1 MGLHYSKLIVYPVSM
16 AKLAFAGLV
25 TGAAAG
31 GKLAITWED
40 CGDAD
45 THGHITDLQP
55 SEIEIGTTGTMTGT
69 GTIDEA
75 LTDGTFTIQMTASLG
90 IKETFTGK
98 ACEAKTFKLPLGLGT
113 VSWGGLDC
121 PVAAGAITQSIGF
134 TTSSIVPAALAKADI
149 SASAMDQD
157 GNKAICVTAHL
168 AREFSTEGDCS
179 GSACEKVCECA
190 FSSCSSQASACLADS
205 ACAAKQSCAFGCSC
219 GDTVCIA
226 TCAAGDSLAG
236 AVVQCVASSCSGSET
251 TV

>member
-1 MGLHYSKLIVYPVSM
+1 MGASRKLSL
-16 AKLAFAGLV
+16 AKHARPRHSSCHWASELSVGEAWIALSQLV
-25 TGAAAG
+25 
-31 GKLAITWED
+31 
-40 CGDAD
+40 
-45 THGHITDLQP
+45 
-55 SEIEIGTTGTMTGT
+55 
-69 GTIDEA
+69 
-75 LTDGTFTIQMTASLG
+75 
-90 IKETFTGK
+90 
-98 ACEAKTFKLPLGLGT
+98 
-113 VSWGGLDC
+113 
-121 PVAAGAITQSIGF
+121 QSHSQLV

-226 TCAAGDSLAG
+226 TCAAGDSL
-236 AVVQCVASSCSGSET
+236 
-251 TV
+251 

>member
-90 IKETFTGK
+90 IKETYTGK
-98 ACEAKTFKLPLGLGT
+98 ACEAKTFKLPLNLGT

-121 PVAAGAITQSIGF
+121 PVAAGAVTNKIGF
-134 TTSSIVPAALAKADI
+134 TQSSLVPTSLATADVT
-149 SASAMDQD
+149 ASALDMN
-157 GNKAICVTAHL
+157 GEPALCVTAHL
-168 AREFSTEGDCS
+168 QR
-179 GSACEKVCECA
+179 
-190 FSSCSSQASACLADS
+190 
-205 ACAAKQSCAFGCSC
+205 
-219 GDTVCIA
+219 
-226 TCAAGDSLAG
+226 
-236 AVVQCVASSCSGSET
+236 
-251 TV
+251 